1 VPIHKWPI
9 CSEKMDKARIRQ
21 YREDLFLVSLPVPI
35 PGFDGFI
42 GSWVFTGDPKV
53 IVDPGPSVTVP
64 ALLAALTDLGIGS
77 PDLILLT
84 HIHIDHGGGI
94 GDLAAAFPKSAVVCH
109 PRAVTHLID
118 PQRLWRGSLDTL
130 GDIARSYG
138 SIQPMAAGQLLS
150 SEQLDTPNIQCLDTP
165 GHAAHHLSF
174 IINDL
179 LFAGEVGGVHLP
191 MDEVPVYLRP
201 ATPPRFFL
209 ETCLES
215 IDRVLYRAPARI
227 CYGHIGLRADAPEM
241 LSAHRDQL
249 LRWRRMVRPFFD
261 GVRGADDL
269 QAMQACSQYLL
280 DNDPLLA
287 GFVHLPPDV
296 QQRERT
302 FMINSIKGYW
312 GYLASSAEQ

>member
-1 VPIHKWPI
+1 M
-9 CSEKMDKARIRQ
+9 ERARIRQ
-21 YREDLFLVSLPVPI
+21 YRDDLFLISLPVPI
-35 PGFDGFI
+35 PGFNGFI
-42 GSWVFTGDPKV
+42 GTWVHTGDPKV
-53 IVDPGPSVTVP
+53 IVDPGPSVTVS
-64 ALLAALTDLGIGS
+64 ALLAALAELDAGS

-94 GDLAAAFPKSAVVCH
+94 GDLGAAFPQATVVCH

-118 PQRLWRGSLDTL
+118 PQRLWQGSLDTL
-130 GDIARSYG
+130 GDIARAYG
-138 SIQPMAAGQLLS
+138 PIRPLPAGQV
-150 SEQLDTPNIQCLDTP
+150 LDAEKLKSPRIRCLDTP

-174 IINDL
+174 IMDDL

-191 MDEVPVYLRP
+191 RDEAPVYLRP

-215 IDRVLYRAPARI
+215 IDRVLDRAPPQI
-227 CYGHIGLRADAPEM
+227 CYGHIGLRSDAPEM
-241 LSAHRDQL
+241 LHAHRDQL
-249 LRWRRMVRPFFD
+249 LRWRRMIRPFFD
-261 GVRGADDL
+261 DVRGKADF

-287 GFVHLPPDV
+287 GFVHLPPEV

-302 FMINSIKGYW
+302 FMLNSIKGYW
-312 GYLASSAEQ
+312 GYLASSTPR

>member
-1 VPIHKWPI
+1 
-9 CSEKMDKARIRQ
+9 MDKVRIRQ
-21 YREDLFLVSLPVPI
+21 YPDDLFLISLPVPI
-35 PGFDGFI
+35 AGFQGFI
-42 GSWVFTGDPKV
+42 GTWVHTGEPKV

-64 ALLAALTDLGIGS
+64 ALRAALADLNFGS
-77 PDLILLT
+77 PDLVLLT
-84 HIHIDHGGGI
+84 HIHIDHAGGA
-94 GDLAAAFPKSAVVCH
+94 GDLAAAFPQATVVCH
-109 PRAVTHLID
+109 PKAEAHLID
-118 PQRLWRGSLDTL
+118 PQRLWQGSLDTL
-130 GDIARSYG
+130 GDIARAYG
-138 SIQPMAAGQLLS
+138 PVRPMDGGQVLASDRLQASSI
-150 SEQLDTPNIQCLDTP
+150 ECIETP

-174 IINDL
+174 ILGDL

-215 IDRVLYRAPARI
+215 IDRVLDQAPGRI
-227 CYGHIGLRADAPEM
+227 CYGHIGLRDDAREM
-241 LSAHRDQL
+241 LNAHRDQL
-249 LRWRRMVRPFFD
+249 LRWRRMIRPFFD
-261 GVRGADDL
+261 GVRGEKDI

-302 FMINSIKGYW
+302 FMLNSIKGYW
-312 GYLASSAEQ
+312 GYLASSSVGR